1 MYKRITED
9 VYITQGLYFGAW
21 EDLTIDSTLRE
32 ARQMLKDYNANDP
45 AIPHRII
52 KKRVKIEK

>member
-9 VYITQGLYFGAW
+9 IYITQGLYFGMW
-21 EDLTIDSTLRE
+21 EDLTIDSTLKE
-32 ARQMLKDYNANDP
+32 ARQMLKDYNSNDP
-45 AIPHRII
+45 AVPHRII